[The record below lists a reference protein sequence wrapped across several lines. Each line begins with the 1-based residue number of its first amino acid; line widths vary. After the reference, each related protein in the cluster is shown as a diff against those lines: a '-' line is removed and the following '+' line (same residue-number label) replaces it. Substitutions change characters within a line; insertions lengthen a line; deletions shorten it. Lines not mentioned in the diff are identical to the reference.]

1 MKKFQILF
9 LLFSTIAL
17 AQTAEKKVWDL
28 LLANKRTEA
37 QKLFEDACNNGALCE
52 DLELSATMYFDRKDR
67 NGQYMCCTTLA
78 VFNIFCKGLDAGFE
92 HNP

>member
-1 MKKFQILF
+1 MLNNLNEQASLECMS
-9 LLFSTIAL
+9 L
-17 AQTAEKKVWDL
+17 E
-28 LLANKRTEA
+28 EA
-37 QKLFEDACNNGALCE
+37 QALFEAECKDGALCE
-52 DLELSATMYFDRKDR
+52 DLELSAAMYFDRKDR

>member
-1 MKKFQILF
+1 MLNNLNEQSPVECMSL
-9 LLFSTIAL
+9 
-17 AQTAEKKVWDL
+17 E
-28 LLANKRTEA
+28 EA
-37 QKLFEDACNNGALCE
+37 QKLFEAACNAGALCE